1 MERNLKRT
9 DLARKIS
16 EYQSTHDETI
26 ATELMKSL
34 EPLVMSVCRKFY
46 MDGMEQDDV
55 LQEGRVGLYKAMRDY
70 RPGYGTTFVS
80 FAVRCIRC
88 QCITAV
94 KAANRYKQQILSQAL
109 SLDVTMHE
117 DNERRCWLDMLVDE
131 DVPAPGEEMMIEES
145 IEQCDTILRNLLSPY
160 HFRVLVARLEG
171 GSYTSIAHE
180 FGRNPKSVDNA
191 LQRAKKLIF
200 GYLEEHDDLDAW
212 MLEHY
217 FAHIA
222 DRKSDDDDASAI
234 A

>member
-1 MERNLKRT
+1 MEPILKQK
-9 DLARKIS
+9 DLARKVS
-16 EYQSTHDETI
+16 EYQRTHDEGI
-26 ATELMKSL
+26 AAELLQSF
-34 EPLVMSVCRKFY
+34 EPLVVSVCRKFY
-46 MDGMEQDDV
+46 MDGMEQDDM

-145 IEQCDTILRNLLSPY
+145 IAQCDTILRELLSPY
-160 HFRVLVARLEG
+160 HFRVLIARLEG
-171 GSYTSIAHE
+171 GSYTSIARE
-180 FGRNPKSVDNA
+180 LGRNPKSVDNA

-200 GYLEEHDDLDAW
+200 SYLEEHEDLDAW

-217 FAHIA
+217 FAYVA
-222 DRKSDDDDASAI
+222 DRRTDEDDASAI